1 MDGYNT
7 IVQEV
12 SAEQTIEKSRFIAL
26 ISHVTNLDEVEQHMS
41 RVKQTYPNARHYVY
55 AYRLHDG
62 YLEKCSDDGEP
73 QGTGGRPVLDILQH
87 RQIWDA
93 QIIVVRY
100 FGGILLG
107 TGGLTRAYGRT
118 ARLAVDNS
126 TITRMVPH
134 VIYNLKI
141 PYQWYE
147 QMKYLFIQKGWEW
160 TNEQFSD
167 LVRLDLFIP
176 KKDFSSFEKWLDEV
190 TNKQVSWEKA
200 GDILRK
206 EKNEYRE

>member
-1 MDGYNT
+1 MESYNT

-12 SAEQTIEKSRFIAL
+12 SAEQTIEKSRFIAH
-26 ISHVTNLDEVEQHMS
+26 ISPVANLDEVEQHMKKV
-41 RVKQTYPNARHYVY
+41 RQIFPNARHYVY
-55 AYRLHDG
+55 AYRLYNG
-62 YLEKCSDDGEP
+62 YIEKCSDDGEP

-87 RQIWDA
+87 CQLWDV

-126 TITRMVPH
+126 TITRMIPH

-141 PYQWYE
+141 PYQWFE
-147 QMKYLFIQKGWEW
+147 QTKYWFSQKGCEW
-160 TNEQFSD
+160 TNEQFTDIVNID
-167 LVRLDLFIP
+167 LYVP
-176 KKDFSSFEKWLDEV
+176 EKDFSSFEKWIDEV
-190 TNKQVSWEKA
+190 TNKQ
-200 GDILRK
+200 ILWQKVGSVFKK
-206 EKNEYRE
+206 EFRS

>member
-1 MDGYNT
+1 MESYNT

-12 SAEQTIEKSRFIAL
+12 SAEQTIEKSRFIAH
-26 ISHVTNLDEVEQHMS
+26 ISPVANLDEVEQHMKKV
-41 RVKQTYPNARHYVY
+41 RQIFPNARHYVY
-55 AYRLHDG
+55 AYRLYNG
-62 YLEKCSDDGEP
+62 YIEKCSDDGEP

-87 RQIWDA
+87 CQLWDV

-126 TITRMVPH
+126 TITRMIPH

-141 PYQWYE
+141 PYQWFE
-147 QMKYLFIQKGWEW
+147 QTKYWFSQKGWEW
-160 TNEQFSD
+160 TNEQFTDIVNID
-167 LVRLDLFIP
+167 LYVP
-176 KKDFSSFEKWLDEV
+176 EKDFSSFEKWIDEV
-190 TNKQVSWEKA
+190 TNKQ
-200 GDILRK
+200 ILWQKVGSVFKK
-206 EKNEYRE
+206 EFRS